1 MIYQIMAIGEKML
14 QQQNFTVNTAFAIL
28 HDEIYLYLLS
38 AICLCLTL

>member
-1 MIYQIMAIGEKML
+1 MICQIMPLGEKML

-28 HDEIYLYLLS
+28 HDEMYFYLLS